1 MMFESL
7 NKHTNLMKIL
17 RRLIYLTVLLLPGY
31 LSAQGYN
38 VESSKYIITNG
49 TPVMQGY
56 SEKYGAL
63 YGLYEVSKDLYYC
76 YAQGDALRATFSF
89 ACFDATEFL
98 EENNLKKNNP

>member
-1 MMFESL
+1 MSGSL
-7 NKHTNLMKIL
+7 NEPTNIMNIL
-17 RRLIYLTVLLLPGY
+17 RRLIYLSLLLLPGY
-31 LSAQGYN
+31 VIAQGYN
-38 VESSKYIITNG
+38 VESSKFIITNG

-56 SEKYGAL
+56 SEKDAAL
-63 YGLYEVSKDLYYC
+63 YGLYELSKDLYYC